1 MGRLGNP
8 KSKRG
13 QRAVPLIPLVV
24 NALKKWRLAAPPIAT
39 SCSPAEMAGRISHS
53 ALMVALD
60 CLQRAAGIVGANG
73 EPKYTPHKL
82 RHLFASWIIDQGA
95 DLKELQAPMG
105 HDGSTRTLDLYGRW
119 LRDDNTLQARMTAA
133 SAAFLAHHGG

>member
-24 NALKKWRLAAPPIAT
+24 NALKKWRLAAPPD
-39 SCSPAEMAGRISHS
+39 SDLVFPGRDGGPISHS

-60 CLQRAAGIVGANG
+60 CLQRAPGSSEPIGA
-73 EPKYTPHKL
+73 PKYTPHKL
-82 RHLFASWIIDQGA
+82 RHFFVSWMIDQGA
-95 DLKELQAPMG
+95 NPKELQELMG
-105 HDGSTRTLDLYGRW
+105 TTVRRGCSIFTGTDSVTTIRCR
-119 LRDDNTLQARMTAA
+119 RA
-133 SAAFLAHHGG
+133 